1 MTAWRTDS
9 LISSYF
15 LDEKKGNGVGLE
27 PGGHIPIVVGN
38 VQWNMHDEKE
48 SKKVGEKVRIDR
60 KLPWRMMAVP
70 NYFAMRK

>member
-48 SKKVGEKVRIDR
+48 SKKVGEKVRI
-60 KLPWRMMAVP
+60 L
-70 NYFAMRK
+70 